1 MYLQIA
7 EYNGW
12 CGCRCHSTRY
22 FIVDHHLIVGFVAYF
37 VDGLEDTTW
46 ESWSAHALLLSGC
59 AVKPFASIAT
69 FY

>member
-1 MYLQIA
+1 MQIA

-37 VDGLEDTTW
+37 VDGLEDTT
-46 ESWSAHALLLSGC
+46 
-59 AVKPFASIAT
+59 
-69 FY
+69 